1 MVPAAQTRQQQ
12 LGKLTGLAHS
22 HAEGPAELPASERQA
37 PAPGRPEPRAPS
49 PRAGAPAAARAD
61 PRQGRGTVRARH
73 RPHAAPFAC
82 VSCRAHD
89 GPGCGRPRPYR
100 RGN

>member
-1 MVPAAQTRQQQ
+1 MVPAAQTRKQQ

-49 PRAGAPAAARAD
+49 PRAARAD
-61 PRQGRGTVRARH
+61 PRRGRGTVRARH
-73 RPHAAPFAC
+73 RPRAAPFAC

-89 GPGCGRPRPYR
+89 GPESGRPRSYR
-100 RGN
+100 WGN